1 MYEYTNRTGR
11 GAAKSVSLVPDV
23 LNYLAHS
30 YLSFNRS
37 ELIVGNFIADSMH
50 GNNFSGLPAGV
61 VQGIMLH
68 RKIDSYTDSHP
79 VYLTSKHRFSKVFD
93 KYSGVLMDIIY
104 DHFLA
109 KHFDRYSELPLQ
121 TYVSGIYET
130 LAAHYGYLPEH
141 ARRFYGYM
149 TERNIL
155 FHYSTLQGIET
166 VLSHLSHR
174 IRHRYELH
182 LAVPIL
188 EEQYEAIE
196 AEFFVFFDALCTYC
210 KEQPELAD

>member
-1 MYEYTNRTGR
+1 
-11 GAAKSVSLVPDV
+11 

-30 YLSFNRS
+30 YLSFGNP

-50 GNNFSGLPAGV
+50 GNNFSGLPPGIV
-61 VQGIMLH
+61 SGIMLH
-68 RKIDSYTDSHP
+68 RKIDTFTDSHP
-79 VYLTSKHRFSKVFD
+79 VYLSSKHRFSKQFD

-109 KHFDRYSELPLQ
+109 KNFARYSEVSLQ
-121 TYVSGIYET
+121 EHASEIYSV
-130 LAAHYGYLPEH
+130 LHRHFGFLPEH

-155 FHYSTLQGIET
+155 FHYGSLEGIET
-166 VLSHLSHR
+166 VLTHLSHR
-174 IRHRYELH
+174 IKHRFELQ

-196 AEFFVFFDALCTYC
+196 GEFFVFFDALCAYC
-210 KEQPELAD
+210 KALPELAD